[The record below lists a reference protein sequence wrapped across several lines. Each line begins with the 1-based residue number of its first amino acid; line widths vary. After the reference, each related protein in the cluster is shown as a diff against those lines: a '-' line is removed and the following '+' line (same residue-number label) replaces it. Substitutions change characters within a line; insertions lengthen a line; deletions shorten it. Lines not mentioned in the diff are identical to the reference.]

1 MVALFQQRRESF
13 HVSEDAP
20 MVDLREHMIMAP
32 PARPCVTPQA
42 RVPTATRPD
51 PVSHTRLSPCPCVLV

>member
-32 PARPCVTPQA
+32 PARPCVTLQ
-42 RVPTATRPD
+42 VNLPTAMPTTLPD
-51 PVSHTRLSPCPCVLV
+51 IPSRTPA